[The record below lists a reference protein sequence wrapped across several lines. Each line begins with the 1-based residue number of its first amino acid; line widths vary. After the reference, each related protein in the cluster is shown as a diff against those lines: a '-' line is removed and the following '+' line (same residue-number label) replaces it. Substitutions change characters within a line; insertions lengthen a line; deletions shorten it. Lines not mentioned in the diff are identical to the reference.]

1 MRTPLAVALVLVA
14 AACSRDKSGTPAL
27 SDAPSAASRTRGP
40 DLLVLRF
47 PLTGGAARAYVYPR
61 LDSAI
66 WTSASRVPPV
76 ERVLGFDPSAG
87 SVAVVDPK
95 GAALRVDLR
104 LNTIERTGGAK
115 LAHLSSDDGSA
126 VFGISADGK
135 VHRYAPNDSG
145 WVFKPPAAARD
156 IFPQPNG
163 SLLVLAD
170 RGAQTTIWHLRPPL
184 NTITDS
190 VVVPKAGRV
199 IGTQVGGLYLTVD
212 DELIGMRSRD
222 LKRIIS
228 TRLPRP
234 AKSLVTTPSGDRI
247 YVATEGSAQLLVIDR
262 YNGSI
267 DTKIDLPGE
276 TSDLRM
282 DATGRYVMAR
292 PAHGDSAWVIAVG
305 TDKRIGTVQTAWRTD
320 LPTVLSDGSLVL
332 LQGDAVV
339 FAEGET
345 LRPKMRVA
353 GGKQDAWL
361 FVTWNGFRQQS
372 EVNSPL
378 TVRGDSAAI
387 DSAAKANNP
396 FSGQVPGHDSAVTTT
411 DTTEKAAVKDTTRGP
426 TGFIVQFA
434 AVQNEQTAKDI
445 AKAVAATSDGV
456 RVVSTVRDGITI
468 FRVVIGPYTSRA
480 DADRV
485 AKASG
490 RSFWIYE
497 GAP

>member
-1 MRTPLAVALVLVA
+1 M
-14 AACSRDKSGTPAL
+14 
-27 SDAPSAASRTRGP
+27 
-40 DLLVLRF
+40 
-47 PLTGGAARAYVYPR
+47 
-61 LDSAI
+61 
-66 WTSASRVPPV
+66 PPV

-87 SVAVVDPK
+87 SVAVVDHK

-115 LAHLSSDDGSA
+115 LAHLSSEDGSA
-126 VFGISADGK
+126 VFGISADGR

-145 WVFKPPAAARD
+145 WVFKPSAPARD

-170 RGAQTTIWHLRPPL
+170 HGTQTTIWHLRPPL

-199 IGTQVGGLYLTVD
+199 IGTQVGGVYLTVD

-222 LKRIIS
+222 LKRIIA
-228 TRLPRP
+228 TKLPRP

-247 YVATEGSAQLLVIDR
+247 YVAAEGSEQLLVIDR
-262 YNGSI
+262 YSGSI

-282 DATGRYVMAR
+282 DATGRYVLAR
-292 PAHGDSAWVIAVG
+292 PAHGDSAWVIAIG
-305 TDKRIGTVQTAWRTD
+305 TDKRIGTAHTAWRTD
-320 LPTVLSDGSLVL
+320 LPTVLSDGTIVL

-339 FAEGET
+339 FADGET
-345 LRPKMRVA
+345 LRPKMTVP
-353 GGKQDAWL
+353 GGKHDAWL

-372 EVNSPL
+372 ETNSPL
-378 TVRGDSAAI
+378 TVRGDSAAL
-387 DSAAKANNP
+387 DSAAVAANNP
-396 FSGQVPGHDSAVTTT
+396 FSGQVPGHDSSAAT
-411 DTTEKAAVKDTTRGP
+411 DTTEKAAAKDTSRGP

-434 AVQNEQTAKDI
+434 AVQNEQAAKDI

-456 RVVSTVRDGITI
+456 RVVSTVRDGIAI

-480 DADRV
+480 DADRA